1 MEKKLEMKNI
11 PWGYELCFNDNC
23 QQREKCLHY
32 LARQVQTKEQ
42 LGGPAVYPAA
52 WKSGACK
59 RFSENKQVQKAWGF
73 TSIYKNVP
81 HYQRSEARQCVKNY
95 FSNGN
100 GPYYRYHHGENKLTP
115 SQQQDILQILSKF
128 GSTDN
133 LAFDHYE
140 TDFDLG

>member
-1 MEKKLEMKNI
+1 MV
-11 PWGYELCFNDNC
+11 LCIF
-23 QQREKCLHY
+23 L
-32 LARQVQTKEQ
+32 VMS
-42 LGGPAVYPAA
+42 V
-52 WKSGACK
+52 KS
-59 RFSENKQVQKAWGF
+59 
-73 TSIYKNVP
+73 
-81 HYQRSEARQCVKNY
+81 Y

-100 GPYYRYHHGENKLTP
+100 GPYYRYHHGDNKLTP

>member
-32 LARQVQTKEQ
+32 LARQVQTKER

-52 WKSGACK
+52 WESGECK
-59 RFSENKQVQKAWGF
+59 RFSENK
-73 TSIYKNVP
+73 
-81 HYQRSEARQCVKNY
+81 
-95 FSNGN
+95 
-100 GPYYRYHHGENKLTP
+100 LTP
-115 SQQQDILQILSKF
+115 GQQQDILQILAKF
-128 GSTDN
+128 GPTDD

-140 TDFDLG
+140 TDFNFA